1 MDEIIFFNPGDAIAN
16 DYDYQA
22 ARRSAEIYKVDHA
35 VDEGLVVARDGD
47 GKFAVFYEAA
57 GTPKVNAVSESQN
70 VGKYTI
76 LAHL

>member
-1 MDEIIFFNPGDAIAN
+1 MDEIIFFNPGDAVAN
-16 DYDYQA
+16 NFDYQE

-35 VDEGLVVARDGD
+35 VDEGLVVAKGAD

-57 GTPKVNAVSESQN
+57 GQPDVSAVAKEQPI
-70 VGKYTI
+70 GKYTI

>member
-1 MDEIIFFNPGDAIAN
+1 MDEIIFFNPGDALASN
-16 DYDYQA
+16 YDYQE

-35 VDEGLVVARDGD
+35 VDEGLVVARDANGQ
-47 GKFAVFYEAA
+47 FAVFYEAA
-57 GTPKVNAVSESQN
+57 GDPKVTAVSDPQK